1 MTQVVEKETVDP
13 ETVHMTSQA
22 MKALHREYA
31 KLKMDAQQRFDELY
45 ALFKQVSRKF
55 CYLVFL
61 YYI

>member
-55 CYLVFL
+55 C
-61 YYI
+61 